1 MANKIDRLKG
11 KSFKTNPENIN
22 KKGRPRTTVRVLLD
36 DLKSKGYKT
45 INKEDIKFLYLS
57 LLDNSQ
63 EELSKLTND
72 KESSMIIRVVAKSIL
87 DKKGFDIIEKML
99 DRTMGKPAQLIGE
112 DSENRFGTFA
122 DAVLQ
127 ARNNMLKDE

>member
-1 MANKIDRLKG
+1 MAKNKGHENIIGKG
-11 KSFKTNPENIN
+11 FDANPDNIN
-22 KKGRPRTTVRVLLD
+22 KKGRPRTTVHSLLD
-36 DLKSKGYKT
+36 ELKKKGYKT

-63 EELSKLTND
+63 EELLKLTND

-99 DRTMGKPAQLIGE
+99 DRTMGKPVSTNEHTGLDGKELFPTIIQIVKPDNE
-112 DSENRFGTFA
+112 
-122 DAVLQ
+122 
-127 ARNNMLKDE
+127 